1 MIWCHKGP
9 DHRERRLVSSC
20 GRGVEGHEHW
30 SCSVFTGIFAHSLYF
45 LKVHIRKSPNI
56 SALHFSIKG
65 HSSPGPLLLSSAW
78 PPTQNYE
85 WLGNSNTPLS
95 PWTEFRI
102 LLLIFKATHKLTFPY
117 PCSLWHSHISDAQ
130 TPSLI
135 IICSLTG
142 TTTSALNACS
152 CTNSF
157 LWAAQCQHPPF
168 IKLYW
173 KRQIRWKL
181 VDSLLSK
188 SPKTAEVNLL
198 KGGFGSLA
206 ARCCCAGAAVN
217 WLFWKDAEQ
226 EAPEGLGKVKGVVRV
241 QKRLL
246 QLKLSHT
253 SPFNLFFVVKRLQ
266 ND

>member
-1 MIWCHKGP
+1 MCTLENLQIYLLFTFP
-9 DHRERRLVSSC
+9 FRVTPRLDHC
-20 GRGVEGHEHW
+20 
-30 SCSVFTGIFAHSLYF
+30 CS
-45 LKVHIRKSPNI
+45 
-56 SALHFSIKG
+56 
-65 HSSPGPLLLSSAW
+65 PLLGLQLKTTSGSETRIHLHPPLSS
-78 PPTQNYE
+78 
-85 WLGNSNTPLS
+85 
-95 PWTEFRI
+95 WTEFRI
-102 LLLIFKATHKLTFPY
+102 FLLIFKATHKHTFPY

-206 ARCCCAGAAVN
+206 ACCRSCCQLVVLKGCRAGSSWGACESG
-217 WLFWKDAEQ
+217 KSGSGPE
-226 EAPEGLGKVKGVVRV
+226 EAPPVKVKPH
-241 QKRLL
+241 LPHL
-246 QLKLSHT
+246 QHMLGTNAHAAFLSFH
-253 SPFNLFFVVKRLQ
+253 FILYLNGCEGFF
-266 ND
+266 